1 MGRASQQGLVLTAR
15 NPRVRVAA
23 MATQIPSGV
32 RAVDPFD
39 WPGVLALIQRAFAG
53 MEGRIDPPS
62 SLHRLT
68 AGGIAAQAMTG
79 EVWVVP
85 PMQACMFL
93 TPKQGRLYLGKLAV
107 EPALQGRG
115 LARLLVALA
124 EERARA
130 MGLAVLELE
139 TRIELTENHA
149 IFARLG
155 FVETGR
161 KAHPGFDRPTS
172 ITFAKQI

>member
-1 MGRASQQGLVLTAR
+1 
-15 NPRVRVAA
+15 
-23 MATQIPSGV
+23 MATQPPLV
-32 RAVDPFD
+32 RATDPYD

-62 SLHRLT
+62 SVHRLT
-68 AGGIAAQAMTG
+68 AGGIAAQARTG
-79 EVWVVP
+79 EIWVVP
-85 PMQACMFL
+85 PLQACMFL
-93 TPKQGRLYLGKLAV
+93 TPKDGRLYLGKLAV

-115 LARLLVALA
+115 LARQLVALA

-130 MGLAVLELE
+130 LGFAILELE
-139 TRIELTENHA
+139 TRVELTENHA
-149 IFARLG
+149 IFRHLG

-172 ITFAKQI
+172 ITFAKRV

>member
-1 MGRASQQGLVLTAR
+1 
-15 NPRVRVAA
+15 
-23 MATQIPSGV
+23 MATQPPLV
-32 RAVDPFD
+32 RATDPYD

-62 SLHRLT
+62 SVHRLT
-68 AGGIAAQAMTG
+68 AEGIAAQARTG
-79 EVWVVP
+79 EIWVVP
-85 PMQACMFL
+85 PLQACMFL
-93 TPKQGRLYLGKLAV
+93 TPKDGRLYLGKLAV

-115 LARLLVALA
+115 LARQLVALA

-130 MGLAVLELE
+130 LGFAILELE
-139 TRIELTENHA
+139 TRVELTENHA

-161 KAHPGFDRPTS
+161 KAHPGYNRPTS
-172 ITFAKQI
+172 ITFAKRI

>member
-1 MGRASQQGLVLTAR
+1 
-15 NPRVRVAA
+15 
-23 MATQIPSGV
+23 MATQIPLV
-32 RAVDPFD
+32 RATDPYD

-62 SLHRLT
+62 SVHRLT
-68 AGGIAAQAMTG
+68 AEGIAAQARTG
-79 EVWVVP
+79 EIWVVP
-85 PMQACMFL
+85 PLQACMFL
-93 TPKQGRLYLGKLAV
+93 TPKDGRLYLGKLAV

-115 LARLLVALA
+115 LARQLVALA

-130 MGLAVLELE
+130 LGFAILELE
-139 TRIELTENHA
+139 TRVELTENHA
-149 IFARLG
+149 IFRHLG

-172 ITFAKQI
+172 ITFAKRV

>member
-1 MGRASQQGLVLTAR
+1 
-15 NPRVRVAA
+15 
-23 MATQIPSGV
+23 MATQPPLV
-32 RAVDPFD
+32 RATDPYD

-68 AGGIAAQAMTG
+68 AGGIAAQARTG
-79 EVWVVP
+79 EIWVVP
-85 PMQACMFL
+85 PLQACMFL
-93 TPKQGRLYLGKLAV
+93 TPKDGRLYLGKLAV

-115 LARLLVALA
+115 LARQLVALA

-130 MGLAVLELE
+130 LGFAILELE
-139 TRIELTENHA
+139 TRVELTENHA
-149 IFARLG
+149 IFRHLG

-172 ITFAKQI
+172 ITFAKRV

>member
-1 MGRASQQGLVLTAR
+1 
-15 NPRVRVAA
+15 
-23 MATQIPSGV
+23 MATQIPLV
-32 RAVDPFD
+32 RATDPYD

-68 AGGIAAQAMTG
+68 AGGIAAQARTG
-79 EVWVVP
+79 EIWVVP
-85 PMQACMFL
+85 PLQACMFL
-93 TPKQGRLYLGKLAV
+93 TPKDGRLYLGKLAA
-107 EPALQGRG
+107 EPALQGGG
-115 LARLLVALA
+115 LARQLVALA

-130 MGLAVLELE
+130 LGFAILELE
-139 TRIELTENHA
+139 TRVELTENHA

-172 ITFAKQI
+172 ITFAKRV

>member
-1 MGRASQQGLVLTAR
+1 
-15 NPRVRVAA
+15 
-23 MATQIPSGV
+23 MATQPPLV
-32 RAVDPFD
+32 RATDPFD

-62 SLHRLT
+62 SVHRLT
-68 AGGIAAQAMTG
+68 AEGIAAQARTG
-79 EVWVVP
+79 EIWVVP
-85 PMQACMFL
+85 PLQACMFL
-93 TPKQGRLYLGKLAV
+93 TPKDGRLYLGKLAV

-115 LARLLVALA
+115 LARQLVALA

-130 MGLAVLELE
+130 LGFAILELE
-139 TRIELTENHA
+139 TRVELTENHA

-172 ITFAKQI
+172 ITFAKRV

>member
-1 MGRASQQGLVLTAR
+1 
-15 NPRVRVAA
+15 
-23 MATQIPSGV
+23 MATQPPLV
-32 RAVDPFD
+32 RATDPYD

-62 SLHRLT
+62 SVHRLT
-68 AGGIAAQAMTG
+68 AEGIAAQARTG
-79 EVWVVP
+79 EIWVVP
-85 PMQACMFL
+85 PLQACMFL
-93 TPKQGRLYLGKLAV
+93 TPKDGRLYLGKLAV

-115 LARLLVALA
+115 LARQLVALA

-130 MGLAVLELE
+130 LGFAILELE
-139 TRIELTENHA
+139 TRVELTENHA

-172 ITFAKQI
+172 ITFAKRV